1 MNINKKL
8 LITENRTPYSIY
20 LQIKDC
26 IDVIEKETYSLS
38 QHWDLLNKYLYELE
52 NEFGLKEEDL
62 DIPLGDLSNN
72 EGSKRLLE
80 LIRKILNVKE
90 VK

>member
-1 MNINKKL
+1 MSINKKY
-8 LITENRTPYSIY
+8 LITENRTSYSIY

-26 IDVIEKETYSLS
+26 IDVIEKETEKLS
-38 QHWDLLNKYLYELE
+38 KRWELLNKYLYVLE
-52 NEFGLKEEDL
+52 NEFGLTDEEL

-72 EGSKRLLE
+72 EGSDKLLE
-80 LIRKILNVKE
+80 LIRKILSVEE

>member
-1 MNINKKL
+1 MNQKY
-8 LITENRTPYSIY
+8 LIIDDRTPYSMY
-20 LQIKDC
+20 LQLKDC
-26 IDVIEKETYSLS
+26 VDVIEKETESLS

-52 NEFGLKEEDL
+52 SDFGLKEEDL

-80 LIRKILNVKE
+80 LIRKTLNIKE

>member
-1 MNINKKL
+1 MGINKKL
-8 LITENRTPYSIY
+8 LITKNRDPYSIY

-26 IDVIEKETYSLS
+26 IDVIERYTMNVRQL
-38 QHWDLLNKYLYELE
+38 WDLLNGYLYVLID
-52 NEFGLKEEDL
+52 EFGLTENEL

-80 LIRKILNVKE
+80 LIRKILKVD
-90 VK
+90 